1 MSPLESFTK
10 WLKLKIYQLEVTF
23 SVYIFTPVEK
33 FVFCTIPILLSSP
46 LVSVLPLTITPL
58 NRFGRLPSLQPDLH
72 RDGPLPPAP
81 HVLHRRPSLV
91 LHARRRGRRC

>member
-33 FVFCTIPILLSSP
+33 FVFCTIPTLLSNP
-46 LVSVLPLTITPL
+46 LALFF
-58 NRFGRLPSLQPDLH
+58 R
-72 RDGPLPPAP
+72 
-81 HVLHRRPSLV
+81 
-91 LHARRRGRRC
+91 